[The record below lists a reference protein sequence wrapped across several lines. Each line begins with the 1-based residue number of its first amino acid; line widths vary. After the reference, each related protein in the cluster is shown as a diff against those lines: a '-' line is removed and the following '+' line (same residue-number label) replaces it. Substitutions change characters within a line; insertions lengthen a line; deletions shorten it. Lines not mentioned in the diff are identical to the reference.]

1 MSRYDPE
8 RDPVRVAGYWLRWGL
23 RWVAAPALLG
33 VIVSANVDAR
43 SLPVV
48 GPERETAVLFLDGQ
62 AYFGHL
68 DDSGESGT
76 LVLRDVYYFKS
87 SDGGTTGVPVGLVRR
102 GSEAHE
108 PADGMHIN
116 RDRVFAIERVGLASA
131 VAQAIQVE
139 RVLLHS
145 SPGNVSLN
153 RTTVAGAAALAT
165 QRVAAEHDI
174 ARGWTAAVDQLR
186 KLNDLVLPVS
196 RTEAL
201 AITDKAIADLR
212 TVRRNALVALAKGVG
227 MSDTDADAYM
237 RATDPLLESQSFA
250 NDTAVLLAPDIDG
263 VVTRAIQ
270 LYAQVGDAAAK
281 QLTQTR
287 ATPTA
292 APTPTPTATPTATP
306 TPSPRP

>member
-1 MSRYDPE
+1 VSRYDAE
-8 RDPVRVAGYWLRWGL
+8 RDPVRVAGHWLRWGL
-23 RWVAAPALLG
+23 RWVAAPALIG
-33 VIVSANVDAR
+33 TIVSANVDLR
-43 SLPVV
+43 SLPIF

-87 SDGGTTGVPVGLVRR
+87 SDGGTTGLAVGLVRR

-108 PADGMHIN
+108 PADGMRIN

-145 SPGNVSLN
+145 NPGNVSLN
-153 RTTVAGAAALAT
+153 RTTVAGAAALAA
-165 QRVAAEHDI
+165 QRVAAEHDV

-196 RTEAL
+196 KTEAL

-212 TVRRNALVALAKGVG
+212 TVRRNALVELAKGVG
-227 MSDTDADAYM
+227 MSDVDADAYA

-250 NDTAVLLAPDIDG
+250 NDTAVLLAPDLDG
-263 VVTRAIQ
+263 VVTRTMQ
-270 LYAQVGDAAAK
+270 HYAQVGDAAAK
-281 QLTQTR
+281 LLTQPR
-287 ATPTA
+287 ATPSPSATPSRA
-292 APTPTPTATPTATP
+292 PSPAPTPTP
-306 TPSPRP
+306 RP